1 MLVVVPRRSI
11 LNLAITLLPVLF
23 TNRFVTS
30 FGGHDELKKIRK
42 FWERNR
48 AYHVKVRLHS
58 WKMADMCLYA
68 KGMCFAY
75 DSDDTLRQFLDM
87 VIDFIHLLQ
96 IKTVNHD
103 LIQATEESVHLNLL
117 RFSQSAS
124 I

>member
-1 MLVVVPRRSI
+1 
-11 LNLAITLLPVLF
+11 
-23 TNRFVTS
+23 
-30 FGGHDELKKIRK
+30 
-42 FWERNR
+42 
-48 AYHVKVRLHS
+48 
-58 WKMADMCLYA
+58 MADMCSYA
-68 KGMCFAY
+68 KGMCFAH

>member
-1 MLVVVPRRSI
+1 MV
-11 LNLAITLLPVLF
+11 
-23 TNRFVTS
+23 
-30 FGGHDELKKIRK
+30 
-42 FWERNR
+42 
-48 AYHVKVRLHS
+48 
-58 WKMADMCLYA
+58 DMCLYA
-68 KGMCFAY
+68 KGMCFAH